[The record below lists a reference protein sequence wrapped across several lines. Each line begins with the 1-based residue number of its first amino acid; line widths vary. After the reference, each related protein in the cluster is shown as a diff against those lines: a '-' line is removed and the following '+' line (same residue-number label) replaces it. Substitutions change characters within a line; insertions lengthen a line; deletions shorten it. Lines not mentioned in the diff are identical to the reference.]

1 MKNFVEKR
9 VNSKTESFWDP
20 VPNLK
25 VKKVNVKA
33 ADDQVITAV
42 NVDRDLFGR
51 LLITANT
58 RKINLKE
65 VLRYE
70 LSPIP
75 RALITFLLWTMNGP
89 LYMKI
94 EPQGSLPR
102 RGLDTSSFG
111 REFITVL
118 LHTFKRNVL
127 FQVVTNKI
135 LCI

>member
-20 VPNLK
+20 VLNLK

-33 ADDQVITAV
+33 ADDKVITAV
-42 NVDRDLFGR
+42 NVDRGLFGR

-75 RALITFLLWTMNGP
+75 RALITFLL
-89 LYMKI
+89 
-94 EPQGSLPR
+94 
-102 RGLDTSSFG
+102 
-111 REFITVL
+111 
-118 LHTFKRNVL
+118 
-127 FQVVTNKI
+127 
-135 LCI
+135 

>member
-9 VNSKTESFWDP
+9 VNRKTESFWDP

-33 ADDQVITAV
+33 ADDKVITAV

-75 RALITFLLWTMNGP
+75 RALITFLL
-89 LYMKI
+89 
-94 EPQGSLPR
+94 
-102 RGLDTSSFG
+102 
-111 REFITVL
+111 
-118 LHTFKRNVL
+118 
-127 FQVVTNKI
+127 
-135 LCI
+135 

>member
-20 VPNLK
+20 VLNLK

-33 ADDQVITAV
+33 ADDKVITAV

-75 RALITFLLWTMNGP
+75 RALITFLL
-89 LYMKI
+89 
-94 EPQGSLPR
+94 
-102 RGLDTSSFG
+102 
-111 REFITVL
+111 
-118 LHTFKRNVL
+118 
-127 FQVVTNKI
+127 
-135 LCI
+135 

>member
-1 MKNFVEKR
+1 MRNFVEKR

-20 VPNLK
+20 VLNLK

-33 ADDQVITAV
+33 ADDKVITAV

-75 RALITFLLWTMNGP
+75 RALITFLL
-89 LYMKI
+89 
-94 EPQGSLPR
+94 
-102 RGLDTSSFG
+102 
-111 REFITVL
+111 
-118 LHTFKRNVL
+118 
-127 FQVVTNKI
+127 
-135 LCI
+135 

>member
-1 MKNFVEKR
+1 M
-9 VNSKTESFWDP
+9 NSKTESFWDP

-33 ADDQVITAV
+33 ADDKVITAV

-75 RALITFLLWTMNGP
+75 RALITFLL
-89 LYMKI
+89 
-94 EPQGSLPR
+94 
-102 RGLDTSSFG
+102 
-111 REFITVL
+111 
-118 LHTFKRNVL
+118 
-127 FQVVTNKI
+127 
-135 LCI
+135 

>member
-20 VPNLK
+20 VLNLK

-33 ADDQVITAV
+33 ADDKVIIAV

-65 VLRYE
+65 VLRFE

-75 RALITFLLWTMNGP
+75 RPLITFLL
-89 LYMKI
+89 
-94 EPQGSLPR
+94 
-102 RGLDTSSFG
+102 
-111 REFITVL
+111 
-118 LHTFKRNVL
+118 
-127 FQVVTNKI
+127 
-135 LCI
+135 

>member
-20 VPNLK
+20 VPNVK

-33 ADDQVITAV
+33 ADDKVITV

-58 RKINLKE
+58 QKINLKE

-70 LSPIP
+70 LSPIL
-75 RALITFLLWTMNGP
+75 RALITFLL
-89 LYMKI
+89 
-94 EPQGSLPR
+94 
-102 RGLDTSSFG
+102 
-111 REFITVL
+111 
-118 LHTFKRNVL
+118 
-127 FQVVTNKI
+127 
-135 LCI
+135 

>member
-9 VNSKTESFWDP
+9 VNSKTERFWDP
-20 VPNLK
+20 VLNLK

-33 ADDQVITAV
+33 ADDKVITAV

-51 LLITANT
+51 LLITANR

-75 RALITFLLWTMNGP
+75 RALITFLL
-89 LYMKI
+89 
-94 EPQGSLPR
+94 
-102 RGLDTSSFG
+102 
-111 REFITVL
+111 
-118 LHTFKRNVL
+118 
-127 FQVVTNKI
+127 
-135 LCI
+135 

>member
-20 VPNLK
+20 VLNLK

-33 ADDQVITAV
+33 ADDKVITAV

-70 LSPIP
+70 FHAHSSP
-75 RALITFLLWTMNGP
+75 
-89 LYMKI
+89 
-94 EPQGSLPR
+94 
-102 RGLDTSSFG
+102 SSYE
-111 REFITVL
+111 R
-118 LHTFKRNVL
+118 
-127 FQVVTNKI
+127 
-135 LCI
+135 

>member
-20 VPNLK
+20 VLNLK

-33 ADDQVITAV
+33 ADDKVITAV

-70 LSPIP
+70 LSSIP
-75 RALITFLLWTMNGP
+75 RALITFLL
-89 LYMKI
+89 
-94 EPQGSLPR
+94 
-102 RGLDTSSFG
+102 
-111 REFITVL
+111 
-118 LHTFKRNVL
+118 
-127 FQVVTNKI
+127 
-135 LCI
+135 

>member
-9 VNSKTESFWDP
+9 VNSKTESFCDP

-33 ADDQVITAV
+33 ADDKVITAV
-42 NVDRDLFGR
+42 NVDIRDLFGR

-75 RALITFLLWTMNGP
+75 RALITFLL
-89 LYMKI
+89 
-94 EPQGSLPR
+94 
-102 RGLDTSSFG
+102 
-111 REFITVL
+111 
-118 LHTFKRNVL
+118 
-127 FQVVTNKI
+127 
-135 LCI
+135 

>member
-33 ADDQVITAV
+33 ADDKVITE

-51 LLITANT
+51 LLITANK

-75 RALITFLLWTMNGP
+75 RALITFLL
-89 LYMKI
+89 
-94 EPQGSLPR
+94 
-102 RGLDTSSFG
+102 
-111 REFITVL
+111 
-118 LHTFKRNVL
+118 
-127 FQVVTNKI
+127 
-135 LCI
+135 

>member
-20 VPNLK
+20 VLNLK
-25 VKKVNVKA
+25 VKKMNVKA
-33 ADDQVITAV
+33 ADDKVITAV

-75 RALITFLLWTMNGP
+75 RALITFLL
-89 LYMKI
+89 
-94 EPQGSLPR
+94 
-102 RGLDTSSFG
+102 
-111 REFITVL
+111 
-118 LHTFKRNVL
+118 
-127 FQVVTNKI
+127 
-135 LCI
+135 

>member
-20 VPNLK
+20 VLNLK

-33 ADDQVITAV
+33 ADDKVITAV

-58 RKINLKE
+58 RKINLKD

-75 RALITFLLWTMNGP
+75 RALITFLL
-89 LYMKI
+89 
-94 EPQGSLPR
+94 
-102 RGLDTSSFG
+102 
-111 REFITVL
+111 
-118 LHTFKRNVL
+118 
-127 FQVVTNKI
+127 
-135 LCI
+135 

>member
-33 ADDQVITAV
+33 ADDKVITE

-51 LLITANT
+51 LLITANK

-75 RALITFLLWTMNGP
+75 RAFITFLL
-89 LYMKI
+89 
-94 EPQGSLPR
+94 
-102 RGLDTSSFG
+102 
-111 REFITVL
+111 
-118 LHTFKRNVL
+118 
-127 FQVVTNKI
+127 
-135 LCI
+135 

>member
-33 ADDQVITAV
+33 ADDKVITAV

-70 LSPIP
+70 FHAHSSPSSYE
-75 RALITFLLWTMNGP
+75 RWTVPYIWKSNH
-89 LYMKI
+89 
-94 EPQGSLPR
+94 R
-102 RGLDTSSFG
+102 RVS
-111 REFITVL
+111 REEV
-118 LHTFKRNVL
+118 
-127 FQVVTNKI
+127 
-135 LCI
+135 